1 MPCSQLEDLILAAF
15 RHAEA
20 EGRRDAAEH
29 LMRALETLCPCPDDA
44 ALCGSA
50 LAEAYGD
57 LAREKPPAACS
68 GAGDPGRRRS
78 TRNGGKGHGTTCTS
92 VRSVGRRR

>member
-1 MPCSQLEDLILAAF
+1 MSDSQLENMVLAAF
-15 RHAEA
+15 RRAEA

-68 GAGDPGRRRS
+68 GADDPCRRGS
-78 TRNGGKGHGTTCTS
+78 TRNGGKGHGTTGTS